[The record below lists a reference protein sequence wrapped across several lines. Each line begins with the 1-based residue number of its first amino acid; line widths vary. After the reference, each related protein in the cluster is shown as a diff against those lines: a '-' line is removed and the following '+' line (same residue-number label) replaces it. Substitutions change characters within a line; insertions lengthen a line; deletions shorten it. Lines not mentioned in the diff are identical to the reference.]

1 MRVFSPVLSPEVCL
15 AQLFFFFFFEAG
27 NKSQGCIASL
37 NLQDR
42 VFTSIRL

>member
-1 MRVFSPVLSPEVCL
+1 MLMRVFSPVLSTEVCL
-15 AQLFFFFFFEAG
+15 AQLFFFFEAG